1 MTRRASFRS
10 TPQSD
15 RIFASLLVL
24 LAHGLPLIHLASSL
38 EPGADDGRHARQSSM
53 EVTFITLP
61 KANPRV
67 PSSPD
72 PSTPQVSRTVEA
84 TKLPSFPTQS
94 SSAINDSLGEQSTSE
109 STQSLAV
116 QKTSSNEGLRAQY
129 EAAIRAA
136 IERKWQQLGQSS
148 ALGKC
153 TLRFTQSA
161 GGVVASATTDDCDLP
176 DEERWRL
183 EAAVLMAQP
192 LPYKGY
198 ESVFA
203 TEIDVRF

>member
-10 TPQSD
+10 APLSN
-15 RIFASLLVL
+15 RIFVGLLVL
-24 LAHGLPLIHLASSL
+24 LAHGLLLVRLASVL
-38 EPGADDGRHARQSSM
+38 EPGVDDGRHARQSSM
-53 EVTFITLP
+53 GVTFITLP
-61 KANPRV
+61 KADRRV
-67 PSSPD
+67 PSSQD
-72 PSTPQVSRTVEA
+72 PSIPQVSRAVEA
-84 TKLPSFPTQS
+84 TKLTSSPTQS
-94 SSAINDSLGEQSTSE
+94 SSAIEESLVEQSTSE
-109 STQSLAV
+109 SAQSLAT

-129 EAAIRAA
+129 KAAIRTA

-153 TLRFTQSA
+153 TLLFTQSA

-203 TEIDVRF
+203 TEMDVRF